1 MMLRRLVW
9 SLVLVK
15 VWFAPHGGSS
25 SSAEAAA
32 AAAACTRA
40 RQAQFQYPDCYLPE
54 QNPNLLLSEA
64 SFLLSHDA
72 ATGYMSRN
80 MRSKSGLARRY
91 TQTQVS
97 GTSRTSFYDQLDD
110 GARALDIRP
119 LLLQNGTIVFQH
131 GIIRI
136 DNVDIY
142 AAMQHVLQWCHDN
155 PRELVLLLPS
165 HFAYESASTV
175 SFSSRTSGGGSSTVE
190 DDDSIIDDEV
200 LAYYENMADY
210 DNNNNNNA
218 DDSGQAVFA
227 ALNRA
232 FVALGIPVY
241 ECTDVYQW
249 TVQDAMAAAALVD
262 GGYVMA
268 LMNPTGTSCAK
279 ENWIADEIVTRYPPG
294 NNKNKKT
301 TTCTTSDVPW
311 HSLQQYLLQSANN
324 DATSS
329 DNNSLGPPAD
339 LYHTPLF
346 EIQALWQID
355 THAVLAGMAHWSSIL
370 NDNRQSRLNEKVM
383 HMVYDDS
390 FQSISLLGVDNI
402 AMHGNALTSVLR
414 NRCGQLADPSLPCG
428 TNVPPPR
435 LRYVHISPTQWLV
448 VALSFYTVW
457 FGYSV
462 LYLRRPK
469 LFYTAIARWREHQ
482 SSTST
487 FLVENE
493 DTKRE
498 DLLGKSRAEL
508 KHQHNH
514 NNITIDQTT
523 AESGPTA
530 AGPTAAGPTA
540 AGHR

>member
-15 VWFAPHGGSS
+15 VWFVCAPHGGSS
-25 SSAEAAA
+25 LAEAT
-32 AAAACTRA
+32 AAACTRA

-72 ATGYMSRN
+72 ATGYMTRS

-91 TQTQVS
+91 TQTQVT
-97 GTSRTSFYDQLDD
+97 GSRTSFYDQLDD
-110 GARALDIRP
+110 GARALDLRP

-142 AAMQHVLQWCHDN
+142 TAMEHVLQWCHDN
-155 PRELVLLLPS
+155 PSELVLLLPS

-175 SFSSRTSGGGSSTVE
+175 SFSSRTTGGSSTVE
-190 DDDSIIDDEV
+190 DDDAIIDDEV

-210 DNNNNNNA
+210 NDNNNA
-218 DDSGQAVFA
+218 DGNSGQAVFD
-227 ALNRA
+227 ALSRA

-241 ECTDVYQW
+241 ECTEVYQW
-249 TVQDAMAAAALVD
+249 TVQEAMAAAALD
-262 GGYVMA
+262 GGGYVMA
-268 LMNPTGTSCAK
+268 LMSSTGMSCAK
-279 ENWIADEIVTRYPPG
+279 ENWIANEIVTCYPPG
-294 NNKNKKT
+294 GNKNNKK

-311 HSLQQYLLQSANN
+311 HSLQSYLLQSANN

-329 DNNSLGPPAD
+329 DNKLGPPAD
-339 LYHTPLF
+339 LYQTPLF

-383 HMVYDDS
+383 RMVYDDS
-390 FQSISLLGVDNI
+390 FQSISLLAVDNI

-435 LRYVHISPTQWLV
+435 LRYVHISPTQWLA
-448 VALSFYTVW
+448 VALLFYTVW

-469 LFYTAIARWREHQ
+469 LLYTAIARWREQ
-482 SSTST
+482 QDSTIT
-487 FLVENE
+487 LLMVEA

-498 DLLGKSRAEL
+498 DLLGTSRAET
-508 KHQHNH
+508 
-514 NNITIDQTT
+514 TIATT
-523 AESGPTA
+523 TTTSPLTK
-530 AGPTAAGPTA
+530 
-540 AGHR
+540 

>member
-9 SLVLVK
+9 SLVFVK
-15 VWFAPHGGSS
+15 VWLKHGGSS
-25 SSAEAAA
+25 SSAEATA

-54 QNPNLLLSEA
+54 QNPNLLLSQA

-72 ATGYMSRN
+72 ATGYMSRTV
-80 MRSKSGLARRY
+80 RSKSGLARRY
-91 TQTQVS
+91 TQTQVT
-97 GTSRTSFYDQLDD
+97 GRRTFYDQLDD

-119 LLLQNGTIVFQH
+119 LLLQNGTIAFQH

-142 AAMQHVLQWCHDN
+142 TAMEHVLQWCHDN
-155 PRELVLLLPS
+155 PQELVLLLPS

-175 SFSSRTSGGGSSTVE
+175 SFSSRTTTSGGSSTVE
-190 DDDSIIDDEV
+190 DDDAIIDDEV

-210 DNNNNNNA
+210 SNINNN
-218 DDSGQAVFA
+218 DDYDQAVFD

-232 FVALGIPVY
+232 FAALGIPVY

-249 TVQDAMAAAALVD
+249 TVQDAMAASALVD

-279 ENWIADEIVTRYPPG
+279 ENWLADEIVTCYPPG
-294 NNKNKKT
+294 GNNKK

-311 HSLQQYLLQSANN
+311 HSLQSYLLQSANN

-329 DNNSLGPPAD
+329 DNNKLGPPAD

-355 THAVLAGMAHWSSIL
+355 THAVITGMAHWSSIL

-383 HMVYDDS
+383 RMVYDDS
-390 FQSISLLGVDNI
+390 FQSISLLAVDNI

-469 LFYTAIARWREHQ
+469 LLYTAIARWREHQ

-508 KHQHNH
+508 KQQQLQPQHH
-514 NNITIDQTT
+514 
-523 AESGPTA
+523 
-530 AGPTAAGPTA
+530 
-540 AGHR
+540 H